1 MKETIIFLGKI
12 FTINKIFFIVVFFFK
27 KYQMFFF
34 FFLDGARPKAIKT
47 LKFFPKKFFFPYFYV
62 N

>member
-34 FFLDGARPKAIKT
+34 FFLDGARPQ
-47 LKFFPKKFFFPYFYV
+47 
-62 N
+62 